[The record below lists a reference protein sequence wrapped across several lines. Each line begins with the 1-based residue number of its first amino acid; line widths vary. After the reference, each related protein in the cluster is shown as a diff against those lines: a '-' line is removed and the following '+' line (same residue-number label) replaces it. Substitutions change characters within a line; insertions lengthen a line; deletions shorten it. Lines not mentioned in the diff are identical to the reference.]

1 MLSLIIK
8 VIRTTPS
15 FKMKDIIHILL
26 GLEAIKSHQ
35 SLNILHVL
43 VIYGLTVSD
52 ILYIHIRIYVVY
64 CVFLSFDVLTNV
76 NSLNDVMNRKCA
88 FFYL

>member
-43 VIYGLTVSD
+43 VIYGLTVSKIYYSRGVMKCK
-52 ILYIHIRIYVVY
+52 IL
-64 CVFLSFDVLTNV
+64 LA
-76 NSLNDVMNRKCA
+76 KG
-88 FFYL
+88 